1 MCERGEAP
9 FSGVVCWN
17 NEITYHKKYFILRG
31 QSEFWLLKLSK
42 TIFQKHLVGYLQTMS
57 KVKTSCLDVSNEN
70 RKWKWTREERKKDK
84 EHLYSNNL
92 FGFLDYF
99 FRSYNVTLN
108 TKNLFIFYFSDKFQ
122 FELLNHFFGFYIRN

>member
-1 MCERGEAP
+1 M
-9 FSGVVCWN
+9 
-17 NEITYHKKYFILRG
+17 
-31 QSEFWLLKLSK
+31 
-42 TIFQKHLVGYLQTMS
+42 
-57 KVKTSCLDVSNEN
+57 DVSNEN

-99 FRSYNVTLN
+99 FGSYNVTLN

-122 FELLNHFFGFYIRN
+122 FELLNIFLDSTFKINYKETLKKKDEFSY